1 MVDSN
6 ILVGMKFITAAWAF
20 FLVSTSCFAAE
31 PFQGKITMR
40 ITSNGKSQD
49 MVYAVKGSHMRVEMA
64 MDGKTMSSIMDFK
77 KQEMLMLMP
86 EQKMYM
92 VVALRDAAEKVAAAA
107 ADTTLEKTSESEM
120 ILGYQANK
128 YLVKSKDQKEPIEI
142 WATEGLGH
150 FANPSDIG
158 PMGGKR
164 KPAAWETELRSKGF
178 FPLRT
183 ITKGRK
189 GREDRMEVVNLEKVA
204 LADSLFAPPA
214 DYKRFEMPGLGGL
227 LQGLGGKN

>member
-1 MVDSN
+1 
-6 ILVGMKFITAAWAF
+6 
-20 FLVSTSCFAAE
+20 
-31 PFQGKITMR
+31 MR

-49 MVYAVKGSHMRVEMA
+49 MVYAVKGSRMRIDMA
-64 MDGKTMSSIMDFK
+64 ADGKTMSSIMDVK

-86 EQKMYM
+86 EEKMYM
-92 VVALRDAAEKVAAAA
+92 VVTFRDAAEKAAAA
-107 ADTTLEKTSESEM
+107 ASDTILEKTSESEM
-120 ILGYQANK
+120 IVGYKATK

-142 WATEGLGH
+142 WATEGLGY
-150 FANPSDIG
+150 FVNPSDIG

-164 KPAAWETELRSKGF
+164 KPAAWEIELRNKGF

-183 ITKGRK
+183 VTKGRK

-204 LADSLFAPPA
+204 LADSLFTPPA